1 MFGDR
6 YSVDY
11 GGATVSILVEVGL
24 IQKEQLRLEASSRA
38 TGVLIMLFFKIDLRA
53 QVKLDA
59 GDDGM
64 TDLSKLTID
73 FLLYTDDVNDGL
85 K

>member
-1 MFGDR
+1 MIGI
-6 YSVDY
+6 
-11 GGATVSILVEVGL
+11 VSTMEGLPYDMVEVGL

-64 TDLSKLTID
+64 TDLSKLTSCFIRMTSMMD
-73 FLLYTDDVNDGL
+73 
-85 K
+85 